1 MSAEQWIGYLAQA
14 RLTIS
19 KMSSDEGG
27 KKSQKVPTQWKWR
40 DDVSQGSHC
49 EGEHDKADHYA
60 TMPQIPPLF
69 AVEFF
74 WHSRVVRAMASSAG
88 SGSLSFSI
96 SFSSAWSQWWQELLA
111 QGQWERLPALLAS
124 SLSGV

>member
-1 MSAEQWIGYLAQA
+1 MAVGFLVVGCRNHPPEDN
-14 RLTIS
+14 
-19 KMSSDEGG
+19 K
-27 KKSQKVPTQWKWR
+27 
-40 DDVSQGSHC
+40 
-49 EGEHDKADHYA
+49 GEHDKTDHYA

-88 SGSLSFSI
+88 SGYLSFSI

-111 QGQWERLPALLAS
+111 QGQWERLSALLAS
-124 SLSGV
+124 SLSGARA